1 MLKFRNC
8 SIKHRH
14 WYSKE
19 RSRDFFLLQTVKFE
33 GHRPFTK
40 TIWKSRRFNFRR
52 VVCRIVGR
60 PLGTSFK
67 FCMEGVGLAQAESIV
82 GRGNVY
88 VAKWRHNCNANL
100 CTERVSSAWKFVGRI
115 SKMPTWGNF
124 METLLASFFDWLLRI
139 CRSFP
144 ILVLNLPSK
153 STLQ

>member
-19 RSRDFFLLQTVKFE
+19 RSLDFFLLQTVKFE

-40 TIWKSRRFNFRR
+40 PIWKSRRFNFRR

-88 VAKWRHNCNANL
+88 VAKWRHNCTANL
-100 CTERVSSAWKFVGRI
+100 CTERFVRVEICRETFENAYMG
-115 SKMPTWGNF
+115 KLYGNF
-124 METLLASFFDWLLRI
+124 ACIVFRLAI
-139 CRSFP
+139 E
-144 ILVLNLPSK
+144 NL
-153 STLQ
+153 